1 MKKNGFLICLML
13 FLFISHQMIS
23 GYQSRKENS
32 RAKKH
37 DFHFSAIP
45 DKWDE
50 GLPLG
55 NGMLGA
61 LIWQK
66 GNSLRFALDRAD
78 LWDLRS
84 AMESKNQNYKFSWVI
99 SQVNKNDYA
108 PVQKLLD
115 EPYDNVATPTKI
127 PAGAIE
133 FDIPGL
139 NDAEYAD
146 LYLDNALAK
155 IKLKNG
161 IKLTSFV
168 SASSS
173 YGWIKIEGLD
183 KEIKPRIDPPPF
195 TQEKIN
201 AQSNSGPEGND
212 LKRLGY
218 PEPVIKENGNEI
230 IYTQKCYDD
239 YEFKIRAAWQYRNK
253 TLYCMWTITTN
264 KPYPLFKESKTIAAK
279 ENMPQTFQSHL
290 NSHTNW
296 WKKYWDKSSIQIPDS
311 LLETQWYRE
320 LYKFGSTSRKGA
332 PAVTLQAVWTA
343 DNRRLPPWKGD
354 FHNDLNTQLSYWPS
368 YASNHLEE
376 AEVFIDW
383 ILYGKQKA
391 NDYTKKF
398 FGVDGLNFPG
408 VSTIDGEAMG
418 GWSQYSLSPTVGAWI
433 THHFYLQWRYS
444 MDKKFLAEKAYPWIK
459 QAADFIKNISVI
471 ENGKRKLPLSSSP
484 EINDNRITAW
494 FKETTN
500 YDLALIRWLYQ
511 AAGEMALALN
521 KNEEAQKWNM
531 LLSEWPQL
539 SVDENGL
546 LVAPGYELKE
556 SHRHFSHLMAIH
568 PLGLLNY
575 ENEKDKNIIDGSLR
589 YLDKL
594 GTGLWCG
601 YSYSWLGSMYARAL
615 NGNKAAE
622 ALRTFAS
629 CFCSPNSFH
638 LNGDQSG
645 TGKSTF
651 TYRPFTLEGNF
662 AFAEG
667 IQEMLLQSQNNL
679 VKIFPA
685 VPDTWENIS
694 FSHLR
699 AEGAFIISAA
709 KKEGRMNSITVLSEK
724 GGKIIIKNPFG
735 STKIKIDGIYKSKT
749 ITDSQIKIETDK
761 GKEFTIK
768 CL

>member
-1 MKKNGFLICLML
+1 MKKNGFIICLML
-13 FLFISHQMIS
+13 FLFLSLQMIS
-23 GYQSRKENS
+23 GYQSRKDNT
-32 RAKKH
+32 RDKKH
-37 DFHFSAIP
+37 DFHFSSIP
-45 DKWDE
+45 VKWDE

-84 AMESKNQNYKFSWVI
+84 AMESQNENYKFSWVI
-99 SQVNKNDYA
+99 NQVSKNDYE

-146 LYLDNALAK
+146 LYLDNALAE

-173 YGWIKIEGLD
+173 YGWIKIEGLE

-195 TQEKIN
+195 MQEKIN

-218 PEPVIKENGNEI
+218 PEPVIKENRNEI

-239 YEFKIRAAWQYRNK
+239 YEFQIRTVWQYRNK
-253 TLYCMWTITTN
+253 ILYCMWTITTN
-264 KPYPLFKESKTIAAK
+264 RPYPLFKESKTITAK
-279 ENMPQTFQSHL
+279 ENIPLIFQNQYML
-290 NSHTNW
+290 HTGW
-296 WKKYWDKSSIQIPDS
+296 WKKYWNKSSIQIPDS
-311 LLETQWYRE
+311 FLETQWYRE
-320 LYKFGSTSRKGA
+320 LYKFGSTSREGA

-368 YASNHLEE
+368 YSSNHLEE
-376 AEVFIDW
+376 AGVFIDW

-391 NDYTKKF
+391 IDYTKKF
-398 FGVDGLNFPG
+398 FGVEGLNFPG
-408 VSTIDGEAMG
+408 VSTIDGDAMG

-433 THHFYLQWRYS
+433 SHHFYLQWRYS
-444 MDKKFLAEKAYPWIK
+444 MDKKFLEDKAYPWITK
-459 QAADFIKNISVI
+459 AADFITNISLV
-471 ENGKRKLPLSSSP
+471 ESGKRKLPLSSSP

-521 KNEEAQKWNM
+521 KNDEAQKWSS
-531 LLSEWPQL
+531 LLAEWPQL
-539 SVDENGL
+539 SVDDNGL
-546 LVAPGYELKE
+546 LVAPGFNLKE

-575 ENEKDKNIIDGSLR
+575 ENEKDKNIIDCSLQ

-594 GTGLWCG
+594 GTDLWCG

-638 LNGDQSG
+638 LNGDQSK
-645 TGKSTF
+645 TGKSKF

-685 VPDTWENIS
+685 VPDTWKNIS
-694 FSHLR
+694 FNNLR

-724 GGKIIIKNPFG
+724 GGKIRIKNSFG
-735 STKIKIDGIYKSKT
+735 GVQIKIGGKFKSKT
-749 ITDSQIKIETDK
+749 VTDSYIEIETKK
-761 GKEFTIK
+761 GKEFTVK
-768 CL
+768 FL